1 MVIAHMSP
9 NRVSSPGARARFN
22 AGAAAVLIAI
32 FTVFT
37 VTPATAGIDVGSIPR
52 ASRSAP
58 GTGHPHTKGPTK
70 GTPFALCPVDRPHHY
85 LDDFGDARYAG
96 GFHRH
101 EGIDIFAPRGT
112 PVRAPFAGVAKVSRS
127 WAGGLAVYVYG
138 KRGFVYN
145 AHLTA
150 LGHLGKVWAGTVVG
164 YVGNSGDAIGA
175 STHDHF
181 EWHPH
186 GGPAVDGFAL
196 LNAVCRG
203 TPTPPPR
210 PTYDAERAL

>member
-1 MVIAHMSP
+1 MFR
-9 NRVSSPGARARFN
+9 NRVSSLGTRARFN
-22 AGAAAVLIAI
+22 AGAVAVLIAI
-32 FTVFT
+32 FSVLT
-37 VTPATAGIDVGSIPR
+37 VTPAGAGTDVGSIPR
-52 ASRSAP
+52 AARSVP
-58 GTGHPHTKGPTK
+58 RTDHRHPKRIA
-70 GTPFALCPVDRPHHY
+70 FALCPVDRPHHY
-85 LDDFGDARYAG
+85 LDDFGDARYFG

-101 EGIDIFAPRGT
+101 EGIDVFAPRGT

-127 WAGGLAVYVYG
+127 VAGGLAVYVYG

-145 AHLTA
+145 GHLNA
-150 LGHLGKVWAGTVVG
+150 LGHMGKVWAGTIVG

-196 LNAVCRG
+196 LNAACRG
-203 TPTPPPR
+203 TPPPPPR
-210 PTYDAERAL
+210 PKYDAERAL